1 MLETPQDPNR
11 VLAALAKRGLSLELS
26 TLDLCF
32 IAALHVRANGEVLA
46 SFPESELLRAFED
59 VAATLSPGAENL
71 RRRATLAIQRLR
83 DQHLLSRVDGAGVL
97 RSGEYSLTRL
107 ATGIVEFF
115 LQEEALTRESLTL
128 LTRTL
133 LASLS
138 ALREAASNARTSEA
152 WHTDVAAPLSVTVL
166 DLVAGI
172 ERRQRGLDVQQEEFQ
187 REIASLLNSDWFGAV
202 DRCQT
207 LLESTART
215 LRELNEIL
223 LRDTHDL
230 SANLQEIQELAVRA
244 GSEEAEG
251 ACRRVADQVDR
262 IAAWGSS
269 RQRAWSEYYQYV
281 HHFLRDVVRLD
292 PTRALTQRL
301 RDQLS
306 GRRGQRFALTV
317 TQSPPMR
324 VPRDVKPVVAPP
336 PVKRPRAER
345 ERPPEPSEAG
355 DAEAALSER
364 IREELAQGV
373 TDLSDLTERITRD
386 LPREER
392 FAVAGRVV
400 PIVAKLARPSVL
412 RERPWVETG
421 EDLVIEEWTL
431 GRTGEQS

>member
-269 RQRAWSEYYQYV
+269 RQHAWSEYYQYV